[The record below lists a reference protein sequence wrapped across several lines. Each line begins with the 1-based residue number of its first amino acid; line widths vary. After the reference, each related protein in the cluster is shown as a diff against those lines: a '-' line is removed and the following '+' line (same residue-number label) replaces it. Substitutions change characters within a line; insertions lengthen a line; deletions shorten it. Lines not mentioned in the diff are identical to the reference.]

1 MNMWEYMWGEYVSQL
16 IRQLIRVYSY
26 LCRIERSSWGKFI
39 GQPALGRK
47 ERGAHGCCLGE
58 SPVAILFRS
67 VGSGEYVF
75 HCSKRIC

>member
-1 MNMWEYMWGEYVSQL
+1 MWEYMWGEYVSQL

-47 ERGAHGCCLGE
+47 ERGANGCCLG
-58 SPVAILFRS
+58 
-67 VGSGEYVF
+67 
-75 HCSKRIC
+75 